1 MLSPFL
7 SFFFFPSSTVRSTLN
22 SNTAAS
28 TKINCIQEILFR
40 YGSRFDLGLW
50 YLKKNSVPAVS
61 WLHNENTHVHLA

>member
-22 SNTAAS
+22 SNTAAP
-28 TKINCIQEILFR
+28 TKINCIQEIFR